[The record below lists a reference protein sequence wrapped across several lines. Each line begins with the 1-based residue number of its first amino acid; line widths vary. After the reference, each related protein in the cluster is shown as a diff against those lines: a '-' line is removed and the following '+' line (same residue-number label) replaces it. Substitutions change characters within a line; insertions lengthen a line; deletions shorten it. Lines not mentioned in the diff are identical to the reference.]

1 MFTTVN
7 GNETMNT
14 YATIIA
20 GTEASPVIPGT
31 TYRTHAGTT
40 RHIPDRMSSGIRGAG
55 QYCRRP
61 VQPGTAQTMTAL
73 CMNRGMMA
81 VRGMCP

>member
-20 GTEASPVIPGT
+20 GTEAVPVIPGT
-31 TYRTHAGTT
+31 AYRVHAGTT
-40 RHIPDRMSSGIRGAG
+40 RHMPDRISSGVRGAG

-61 VQPGTAQTMTAL
+61 VQPGTEQTMTAL
-73 CMNRGMMA
+73 RMNRGMMA
-81 VRGMCP
+81 VHGMCL